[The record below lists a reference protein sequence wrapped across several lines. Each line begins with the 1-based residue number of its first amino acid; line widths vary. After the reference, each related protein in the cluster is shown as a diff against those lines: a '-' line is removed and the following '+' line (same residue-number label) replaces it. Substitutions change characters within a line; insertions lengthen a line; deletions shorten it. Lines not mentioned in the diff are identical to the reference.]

1 MRAIEHPATVV
12 LPGLEV
18 KKNRLDKSKPI
29 LRVYRQAIIWRQT
42 YIYAFRNF
50 KLVEKRIGSSP
61 NSRPT
66 FSPSISEEELSKRDI
81 GSSVMVNALDL
92 QSFILRAR
100 VLKLYRQALKI
111 AHRAPPHSRGELKQS
126 IREEMEKN
134 RECKD
139 KQKIRYLISEGLE
152 RIKQLDE
159 MLDMQGH

>member
-1 MRAIEHPATVV
+1 MSKLRS
-12 LPGLEV
+12 
-18 KKNRLDKSKPI
+18 LDLDLDVIKA
-29 LRVYRQAIIWRQT
+29 VD
-42 YIYAFRNF
+42 
-50 KLVEKRIGSSP
+50 G
-61 NSRPT
+61 
-66 FSPSISEEELSKRDI
+66 

-111 AHRAPPHSRGELKQS
+111 AHRAPPQARGELKQS
-126 IREEMEKN
+126 IRQEMEKN
-134 RECKD
+134 SECKD

>member
-66 FSPSISEEELSKRDI
+66 FSPSISEEELSKR
-81 GSSVMVNALDL
+81 
-92 QSFILRAR
+92 
-100 VLKLYRQALKI
+100 QALKI